1 VLVSAFA
8 SSIHAH
14 PRSCWSVCLATSLA
28 YRRPRMSTEPVVEGQ
43 AVLDVEDRFAI
54 VPEWVLDAAI
64 SDAAVRLYAVL
75 LRFGQT
81 SGARMPARSTLA
93 RRMHKKSTDT
103 VDRAMREL
111 VELGAVVVQHRFDRG
126 QRLTNK
132 YLVRTSRPRDN
143 ASDTTGG
150 GRTDAATPTAAP
162 SLPGAATR
170 APQGE
175 GGRTVAVRVA
185 ASVRHNP
192 EFFTESSTPPPPT
205 PAPDGDDS
213 GVVRSWAEE
222 ADRLVAECGIDDWD
236 GFVAQCKVLRRQL
249 GQPTG
254 RWSKQCLHAAIQLA
268 VRARDWPAAQA
279 QAALLSVAADPAT
292 RSPMRLAEAGP
303 WWDEPVVRDA
313 AAGDAAELAAM
324 EADLCDAGGLR
335 VVLQRQAREQLAA
348 EGTPLTRATVTRRA
362 HTLLGHQTID
372 TTGAAA
378 C

>member
-1 VLVSAFA
+1 
-8 SSIHAH
+8 
-14 PRSCWSVCLATSLA
+14 
-28 YRRPRMSTEPVVEGQ
+28 MSTEVNAEDTP
-43 AVLDVEDRFAI
+43 VLDVEDRFAI

-64 SDAAVRLYAVL
+64 SDGAVRLYAVL

-111 VELGAVVVQHRFDRG
+111 VELGAVVVQHRFDGG

-132 YLVRTSRPRDN
+132 YLVRTSRPRDH
-143 ASDTTGG
+143 ASGG
-150 GRTDAATPTAAP
+150 SGQSGGSGTNAATPTP
-162 SLPGAATR
+162 AATR
-170 APQGE
+170 APQGA
-175 GGRTVAVRVA
+175 GGRTVAARVA
-185 ASVRHNP
+185 APVLHNP
-192 EFFTESSTPPPPT
+192 EFFTESETPPPP
-205 PAPDGDDS
+205 APSDS
-213 GVVRSWAEE
+213 GSADAGVSRSWAEE
-222 ADRLVAECGIDDWD
+222 AERLIKQCGIDDWD
-236 GFVAQCKVLRRQL
+236 GFVVQCQALRRQL

-254 RWSKQCLHAAIQLA
+254 RWSKHCLLAAIQLA
-268 VRARDWPAAQA
+268 VQARDWPAAQTK
-279 QAALLSVAADPAT
+279 AALLSVAADPTT

-313 AAGDAAELAAM
+313 PAVDPAELAAM

-348 EGTPLTRATVTRRA
+348 EGAPTTRATVTRRA
-362 HTLLGHQTID
+362 HALLGAQVID
-372 TTGAAA
+372 TTGATA

>member
-1 VLVSAFA
+1 MSAG
-8 SSIHAH
+8 
-14 PRSCWSVCLATSLA
+14 
-28 YRRPRMSTEPVVEGQ
+28 PVVEDQ
-43 AVLDVEDRFAI
+43 AVLDVEDRFSI

-111 VELGAVVVQHRFDRG
+111 VELGAVVVQHRFDGG

-132 YLVRTSRPRDN
+132 YLVRTSRPRDHGSGGGRTN
-143 ASDTTGG
+143 AATPMAAATRATQGEG
-150 GRTDAATPTAAP
+150 GRTDAATVAAP
-162 SLPGAATR
+162 M
-170 APQGE
+170 
-175 GGRTVAVRVA
+175 
-185 ASVRHNP
+185 RHNP

-205 PAPDGDDS
+205 PVESDTADAEAP
-213 GVVRSWAEE
+213 RSWAEE
-222 ADRLVAECGIDDWD
+222 ADRLITECGIGDWD
-236 GFVAQCKVLRRQL
+236 GFVAQCQALRRQL

-254 RWSKQCLHAAIQLA
+254 RWSKHCLLAAIQLA

-279 QAALLSVAADPAT
+279 KTALLSVAADPAT

-313 AAGDAAELAAM
+313 PTGDPAELAAM
-324 EADLCDAGGLR
+324 EADLADAGGLR
-335 VVLQRQAREQLAA
+335 PLLQRQAREQLSA
-348 EGTPLTRATVTRRA
+348 EGTPTTRSTVTRRA
-362 HTLLGHQTID
+362 HALLGEQTID